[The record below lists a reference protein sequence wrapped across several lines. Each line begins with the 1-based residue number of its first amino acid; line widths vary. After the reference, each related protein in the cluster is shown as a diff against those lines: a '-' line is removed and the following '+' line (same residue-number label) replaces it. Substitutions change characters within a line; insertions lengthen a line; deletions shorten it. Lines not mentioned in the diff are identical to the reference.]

1 MESSDA
7 FSEGYLD
14 DRARDLDYFA
24 THDLP
29 VTASSDVNHS
39 ISYSCHGSIVYI
51 AQLQQHLLTGL
62 IPGLLLFGSIVKWVE
77 ETRGAGR

>member
-1 MESSDA
+1 MIGLGTWIIWLSTICRS
-7 FSEGYLD
+7 
-14 DRARDLDYFA
+14 
-24 THDLP
+24 P
-29 VTASSDVNHS
+29 ASTDVNHS

-77 ETRGAGR
+77 ETRGAAR